1 MIDNSATDI
10 IISKSRLF
18 KVPLIPTLVNL
29 ETAEGLTTTTKVVGS
44 MKLILTDDSNKHHS
58 YIIPCFVFDPKTP
71 VNILGVPELGTFF
84 GDNADA
90 TDPLAEDVTNIKLG
104 SSKLHF
110 IRDHGRN
117 ERHFMHVSSQI

>member
-44 MKLILTDDSNKHHS
+44 MKLILTDDSNKHHL

-71 VNILGVPELGTFF
+71 VNILGVPELGKFF

-110 IRDHGRN
+110 IRDNGRN
-117 ERHFMHVSSQI
+117 ERHFMHVSSLI